1 MVGLDA
7 YGKARRSTDMSCF
20 HWINTLLGNLK
31 TSINGTYHAFD
42 FRKYAYRYLS
52 ETQYRFNRRFDLK
65 IILRR
70 VIRAAATTGKRP
82 EVWLRLAEAQR

>member
-1 MVGLDA
+1 
-7 YGKARRSTDMSCF
+7 KARRSTDMSCF

-52 ETQYRFNRRFDLK
+52 ETQYRF
-65 IILRR
+65 
-70 VIRAAATTGKRP
+70 
-82 EVWLRLAEAQR
+82 